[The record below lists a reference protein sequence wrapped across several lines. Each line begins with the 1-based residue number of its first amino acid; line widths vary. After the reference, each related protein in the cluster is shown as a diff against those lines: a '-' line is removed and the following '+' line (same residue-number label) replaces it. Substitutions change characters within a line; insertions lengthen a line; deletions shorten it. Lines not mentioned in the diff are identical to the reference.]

1 MPGLRPGPQ
10 TLRVESPLLSYKV
23 RVTMGNDLSKAEKHY
38 LQLLRHLLQ
47 TARVQVKEGQLAQLL
62 REGVKYNPWF
72 LEESTLDIENWDRV
86 RENLT
91 TAHRR
96 GDLLAVRYLRPSG
109 ECDWSYTLYR
119 LRDHAR
125 RRCPQK
131 RLLFTL
137 PQLCHLNLRM
147 IFHHRHLHWIQN
159 CLGKINH

>member
-1 MPGLRPGPQ
+1 MVSETPGLRPGPQ

-47 TARVQVKEGQLAQLL
+47 TARAQVKEEQLTQRL
-62 REGVKYNPWF
+62 REGVKYDPWF
-72 LEESTLDIENWDRV
+72 LEEGTLDIENWDPV
-86 RENLT
+86 
-91 TAHRR
+91 
-96 GDLLAVRYLRPSG
+96 GDLRPSG

-137 PQLCHLNLRM
+137 PLLCHLNLRM
-147 IFHHRHLHWIQN
+147 IFHHRHLHRIQN
-159 CLGKINH
+159 CLGKISH